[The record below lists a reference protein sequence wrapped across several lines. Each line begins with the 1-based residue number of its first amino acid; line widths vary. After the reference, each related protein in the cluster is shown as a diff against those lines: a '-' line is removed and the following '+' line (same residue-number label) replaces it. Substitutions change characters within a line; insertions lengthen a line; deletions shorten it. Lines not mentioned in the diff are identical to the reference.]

1 MRRTKNKR
9 IGKQSIEGPLR
20 LAKEKGE
27 PNYGSPFNCQQANV
41 ALHSPLVC
49 RSVARSTSLLFF
61 HIPQGKEGRQ
71 RAPVIADN
79 PPLGLFRAICYHP
92 EVQIP

>member
-1 MRRTKNKR
+1 MWRTKNKR
-9 IGKQSIEGPLR
+9 IGNRGPVAIGKSEG
-20 LAKEKGE
+20 
-27 PNYGSPFNCQQANV
+27 GSRTTAPPFNCQQARI

-79 PPLGLFRAICYHP
+79 PPLGLFRAVCYHP